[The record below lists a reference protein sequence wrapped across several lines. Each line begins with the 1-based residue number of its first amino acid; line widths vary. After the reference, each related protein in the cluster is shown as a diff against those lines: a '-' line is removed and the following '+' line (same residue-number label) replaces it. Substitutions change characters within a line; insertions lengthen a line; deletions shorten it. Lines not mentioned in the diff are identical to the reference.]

1 MSPNKKIEHLANYL
15 LIVIHIAGLLGFILL
30 GKWFWHLSWFNL
42 VIGTSI
48 ILFFSQQKIDAILL
62 PFLLAASLG
71 FAAEVIGVKTGFPF
85 GQYFYGQA
93 FGIKLFA
100 VPIMIGVNWAMLNYC
115 SMQIIKT
122 FKLKNNWLLIIGT
135 AALMTGMDYLIEQV
149 CMHYDFWY
157 FSQGK
162 AGISNYISWFC
173 ISGLISYFTLKKF
186 SNHSNTMAVKLFYY
200 QLLFFISLN
209 LYHYLK

>member
-1 MSPNKKIEHLANYL
+1 MFPTKKTEQLAHYL
-15 LIVIHIAGLLGFILL
+15 LISVHVAGILGFILL

-42 VIGTSI
+42 GLCTFI

-62 PFLLAASLG
+62 PFLLAAGIG

-85 GQYFYGQA
+85 GYYLYGHA
-93 FGIKLFA
+93 FGIKLLA

-115 SMQIIKT
+115 CIQILKT

-149 CMHYDFWY
+149 CMYYDFWY
-157 FSQGK
+157 FQQGK
-162 AGISNYISWFC
+162 AGIANYISWFC

-186 SNHSNTMAVKLFYY
+186 SNHYNSMAVKLFYC
-200 QLLFFISLN
+200 QLFFFISLN